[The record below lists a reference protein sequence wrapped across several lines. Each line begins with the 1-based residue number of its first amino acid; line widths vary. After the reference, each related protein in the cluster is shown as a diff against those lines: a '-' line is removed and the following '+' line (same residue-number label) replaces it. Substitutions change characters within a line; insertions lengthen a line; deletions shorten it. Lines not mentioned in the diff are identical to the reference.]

1 MLDITIDLET
11 CSLCPTAAVMS
22 IGAVAWRRDEE
33 TSPFYHLEDGMQD
46 PASVFSC
53 HIDLRSMFI
62 NRFTF
67 DDKTSAWW
75 ENKTDEAKAS
85 LLSSDSYESP
95 CRPIEVAVKDL
106 FEWIEDFKKEQG
118 EQDVCLWAHGTDF
131 DIAILR
137 NICYKLNIN
146 IPVHYTGFR
155 DHRTFIY
162 EAARLIYKA
171 KGEPYDPS
179 KAYDIVDDF
188 KNVDTGSEHDPVF
201 DCKRSIYSTWQMMKK
216 LDCLRFI
223 TITAINNQPSAIIHQ
238 SIISNQ

>member
-1 MLDITIDLET
+1 MLDITIDFET

-22 IGAVAWRRDEE
+22 IGAVAWRRDNLH
-33 TSPFYHLEDGMQD
+33 SPFYNLKGGKQD

-62 NRFTF
+62 NGFTF
-67 DDKTSAWW
+67 DEKTAEWW
-75 ENKTDEAKAS
+75 KAKTDEAKAS
-85 LLSSDSYESP
+85 LLSNDSYELP

-106 FEWIEDFKKEQG
+106 FEWIEDFKKEHG
-118 EQDVCLWAHGTDF
+118 DQDVCLWAQGSDF

-146 IPVHYTGFR
+146 IPVHYTFFR

-162 EAARLIYKA
+162 EAARLICNARGVFYCPSEAYNLVEDYKNIEQGA
-171 KGEPYDPS
+171 
-179 KAYDIVDDF
+179 
-188 KNVDTGSEHDPVF
+188 EHDPVF

-216 LDCLRFI
+216 LTHLKY
-223 TITAINNQPSAIIHQ
+223 PEE
-238 SIISNQ
+238 

>member
-1 MLDITIDLET
+1 MLDITIDFET

-22 IGAVAWRRDEE
+22 IGAVAWRRDN
-33 TSPFYHLEDGMQD
+33 TASPFYNLKGGKQD

-53 HIDLRSMFI
+53 HIDLRSMFV
-62 NRFTF
+62 NGFTF
-67 DDKTSAWW
+67 DEKTADWW
-75 ENKTDEAKAS
+75 KAKTDEAKAS
-85 LLSSDSYESP
+85 LLSSDSYDLP
-95 CRPIEVAVKDL
+95 CRPIDVAVKDL

-118 EQDVCLWAHGTDF
+118 EQDVCLLAQGTDF

-171 KGEPYDPS
+171 KGESYDPS
-179 KAYDIVDDF
+179 KAYNLVEDY
-188 KNVDTGSEHDPVF
+188 KNVEKGAEHDPVF
-201 DCKRSIYSTWQMMKK
+201 DCKRSIYSTWQMIRLLDRMK
-216 LDCLRFI
+216 
-223 TITAINNQPSAIIHQ
+223 P
-238 SIISNQ
+238 ISNQ

>member
-1 MLDITIDLET
+1 MLDITIDFET

-22 IGAVAWRRDEE
+22 IGAVVWRRDN
-33 TSPFYHLEDGMQD
+33 TASPFYNLKGGKQD

-53 HIDLRSMFI
+53 HIDLRSMFV
-62 NRFTF
+62 NGFTF
-67 DDKTSAWW
+67 DEKTADWW
-75 ENKTDEAKAS
+75 KAKTDEVKAS
-85 LLSSDSYESP
+85 LLSSDSYDLP
-95 CRPIEVAVKDL
+95 CRPIDVAVKDL

-118 EQDVCLWAHGTDF
+118 EQDVCLWAQGTDF

-171 KGEPYDPS
+171 KGESYDPS
-179 KAYDIVDDF
+179 
-188 KNVDTGSEHDPVF
+188 
-201 DCKRSIYSTWQMMKK
+201 
-216 LDCLRFI
+216 
-223 TITAINNQPSAIIHQ
+223 
-238 SIISNQ
+238 